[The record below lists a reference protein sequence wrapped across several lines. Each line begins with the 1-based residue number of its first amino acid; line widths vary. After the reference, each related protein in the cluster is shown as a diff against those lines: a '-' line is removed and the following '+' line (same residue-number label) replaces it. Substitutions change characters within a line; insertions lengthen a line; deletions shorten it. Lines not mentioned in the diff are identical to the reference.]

1 MCSCLISLSLKDWYV
16 PQERNKDKFWCCS
29 LYFLVSF
36 WVLSVSPTPGVFGWH
51 ALVGGELLTPQS
63 LRSGAQWQQADS
75 LPRARVSL
83 VLGPFPQ
90 LWCCSGNP
98 LVCVQF
104 LLRIP
109 FWCTF
114 ICSACR
120 SAESNH
126 RPRISLK
133 PVVNPHSEY
142 CPLLLP
148 TRSRYLPSLMLVI
161 AFSFRVFFHEETW
174 GRHFELL
181 IWGTCVQKWIF
192 RWSINIV

>member
-1 MCSCLISLSLKDWYV
+1 MLLTLFLSLLLGLKRVAHSWGLWLACTGWWRAPNPLRVFAVVHSDSK
-16 PQERNKDKFWCCS
+16 QTR
-29 LYFLVSF
+29 
-36 WVLSVSPTPGVFGWH
+36 SPEHECP
-51 ALVGGELLTPQS
+51 
-63 LRSGAQWQQADS
+63 
-75 LPRARVSL
+75 L

-133 PVVNPHSEY
+133 PVVNPHSQY

-148 TRSRYLPSLMLVI
+148 TRSRYSPSLMLVI
-161 AFSFRVFFHEETW
+161 AFSFRVFFHEET
-174 GRHFELL
+174 
-181 IWGTCVQKWIF
+181 
-192 RWSINIV
+192 